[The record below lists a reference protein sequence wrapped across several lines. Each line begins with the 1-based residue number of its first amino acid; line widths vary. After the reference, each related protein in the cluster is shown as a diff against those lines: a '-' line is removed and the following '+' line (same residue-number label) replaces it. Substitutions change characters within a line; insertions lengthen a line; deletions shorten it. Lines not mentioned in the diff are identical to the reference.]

1 MFNINLFRKRAQR
14 YPIHYIFQNFW
25 GTNFLQSIIF
35 LDGFPKAKNQIC
47 FGVSNTFLLLLQI
60 SRYKFHSKCRTRTN
74 FDYWVDTGHLSK
86 SLGRPIYVFGNNN
99 TVMTYYWWDLDKLST
114 IRATHIIVTVNQ
126 HWLAPT
132 RVSKVPSF
140 HVIQTLKSNCLND
153 RFRYYDTAILRC
165 CVRCWAAVEIICSV

>member
-1 MFNINLFRKRAQR
+1 MFNINLFRKEPKGTQYTIFSLKKSKTFEAQTF
-14 YPIHYIFQNFW
+14 Y
-25 GTNFLQSIIF
+25 
-35 LDGFPKAKNQIC
+35 NQIFFLMASLKPKIKYVFC
-47 FGVSNTFLLLLQI
+47 VSNTFLLLLQI

-132 RVSKVPSF
+132 RVSKVPLF

-153 RFRYYDTAILRC
+153 RFRYCKLKPSDVGLL
-165 CVRCWAAVEIICSV
+165 